1 MNKYITGVLFVYAI
15 SIAHAQQ
22 FSSADSLPTDTG
34 DTQFQLPVF
43 STTGADAE
51 ADMDQQD
58 VSSLLQSSKD
68 VFTQFSSFQF
78 SNARYRLR
86 GYAAENQMI
95 MINGINVNS
104 LETGFATWSNWGG
117 LNDVTRYTETRF
129 GLGANRYG
137 FSGP

>member
-117 LNDVTRYTETRF
+117 LNDVT
-129 GLGANRYG
+129 
-137 FSGP
+137 